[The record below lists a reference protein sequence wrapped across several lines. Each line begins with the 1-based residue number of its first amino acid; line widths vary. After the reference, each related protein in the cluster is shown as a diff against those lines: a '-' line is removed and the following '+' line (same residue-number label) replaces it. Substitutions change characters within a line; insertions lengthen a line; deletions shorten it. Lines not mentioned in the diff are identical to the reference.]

1 MLGVPRLS
9 VSFVLVVLYTY
20 TYYSSRPSAY
30 TCIAYI
36 DDLRHLTIT
45 VLATHYP

>member
-20 TYYSSRPSAY
+20 TYYSYRPSAY
-30 TCIAYI
+30 TSLLI
-36 DDLRHLTIT
+36 DIYDLRLL
-45 VLATHYP
+45 LATHYP